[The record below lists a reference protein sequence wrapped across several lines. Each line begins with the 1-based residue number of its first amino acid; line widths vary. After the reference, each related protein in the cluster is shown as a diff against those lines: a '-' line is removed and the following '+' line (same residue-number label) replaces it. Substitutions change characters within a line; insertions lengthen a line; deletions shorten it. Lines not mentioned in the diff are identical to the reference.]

1 MLRRTSA
8 PTLERGRI
16 PVRPARFVLHA
27 VTAGR
32 VEGIRSHP
40 VWRFG
45 GVPRGLLSTCP
56 VVYRRRPASRS
67 PRGPC
72 SRRGSPVQ
80 AAPPPPEETWPAAGS
95 NRLSLESA
103 PLASSPP
110 SPRIGQGYTQLLGSS
125 PAPCRS
131 ARVAGWRRLPAPARY
146 KAAVGPP

>member
-8 PTLERGRI
+8 PIPRHGRI
-16 PVRPARFVLHA
+16 PTRPARFVLHA
-27 VTAGR
+27 ATAGR
-32 VEGIRSHP
+32 VEDIRSRP

-56 VVYRRRPASRS
+56 VVYRRRPASRL
-67 PRGPC
+67 PRDPC

-80 AAPPPPEETWPAAGS
+80 VAPPPPVKTWPAAGS

-110 SPRIGQGYTQLLGSS
+110 SPRIGQGY
-125 PAPCRS
+125 P
-131 ARVAGWRRLPAPARY
+131 
-146 KAAVGPP
+146 